1 MLFFLRKI
9 RRKLLQKNRFTT
21 YLLYALGEILLV
33 VIGILI
39 AVSLNNWNQSRKQ
52 LIQEAYII
60 EELRKEVAANI
71 ELLQFD
77 IQYNIHSLNAAIEM
91 IALVQSEKLIEE
103 RAKADS
109 LLVGVYSVSG
119 FDAIT
124 GFIDDVISTGKL
136 EIIRNDTLRYLL
148 SNWEYQLQDYKD
160 DYGIRNTLIFEQFVP
175 FLQKNYPVVDII
187 PIYETIGNHGDYSKL
202 KASTHAPNLEKL
214 YSLEFE
220 GFLTNHIINQEYL
233 LDESENYIY
242 YLESILHQLNEEE
255 DGP

>member
-52 LIQEAYII
+52 LIQEEYILQ
-60 EELRKEVAANI
+60 ELRKEVAANI

-124 GFIDDVISTGKL
+124 GFIDDVIS
-136 EIIRNDTLRYLL
+136 N
-148 SNWEYQLQDYKD
+148 
-160 DYGIRNTLIFEQFVP
+160 
-175 FLQKNYPVVDII
+175 
-187 PIYETIGNHGDYSKL
+187 GN
-202 KASTHAPNLEKL
+202 
-214 YSLEFE
+214 
-220 GFLTNHIINQEYL
+220 
-233 LDESENYIY
+233 
-242 YLESILHQLNEEE
+242 
-255 DGP
+255 